1 MSSQSSAFYEEK
13 FRGCVMQRM
22 VGGESTDLKSLQQQ
36 LIDENKKE
44 YATIN
49 SAYLKVKKE
58 LLG

>member
-1 MSSQSSAFYEEK
+1 
-13 FRGCVMQRM
+13 MQRM
-22 VGGESTDLKSLQQQ
+22 SEGKSTDLKSFQQQ

>member
-13 FRGCVMQRM
+13 FRGCVMQRISE
-22 VGGESTDLKSLQQQ
+22 GRSTDLKSFQQQ